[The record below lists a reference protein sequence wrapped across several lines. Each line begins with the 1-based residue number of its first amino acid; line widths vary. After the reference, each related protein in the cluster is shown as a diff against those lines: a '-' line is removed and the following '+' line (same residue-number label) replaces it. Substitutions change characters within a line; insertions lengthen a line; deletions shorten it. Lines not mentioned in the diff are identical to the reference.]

1 MANTHRRRNCL
12 AKSELMELYEEI
24 KEGVVQAFH
33 NLLSVLEECR
43 SSINGM
49 FFKALNREC

>member
-33 NLLSVLEECR
+33 KLLSVLEECR

-49 FFKALNREC
+49 FFKA